1 MNDAGR
7 PTVPPAALRGDAAL
21 LRAVGSLALTAAVIN
36 VIVGA
41 GVFQMPGVLAGKLGA
56 AAPLALVAG
65 ALAIIPIALCFAAVG
80 SRVVATGG
88 PYSYVSATFGPFMGF
103 LAGALMW
110 ISNFTS
116 SAGVAAALSGQVAN
130 LVPALAAPVPRAVFI
145 TAVYLALFAL
155 NAFGVRL
162 GARAIAVLAT
172 LKLTPLFLLA
182 GLGLFFVD
190 WTQVSFAV
198 SAIPSATALGAGM
211 VLVMFAYSGMETA
224 LVPSG
229 ELKDPARSVPRAALA
244 AIALVVLLYVGVQ
257 VVTLGVLGAHAPDSK
272 VPLADAAG
280 ALWTPGRTVLL
291 ATACVSM
298 LGFLMGNLLG
308 TSRLVFALA
317 RDGFL
322 PSAFA
327 AVSPRHRVPL
337 NALVVHAVLA
347 WVLALGGSFDTL
359 ALISGGAICMTYIL
373 VSLSAWRAQ
382 RRGLQERGAP
392 FVLPGGAL
400 VPLLAVGAMA
410 LIVATLTASEWTA
423 IAIALA
429 VLVVVYAALRMR
441 RRAA

>member
-1 MNDAGR
+1 MNDASR
-7 PTVPPAALRGDAAL
+7 PTMSSAPLRGDAAL

-56 AAPLALVAG
+56 SAPLALVAG

-130 LVPALAAPVPRAVFI
+130 LVPALAAPVPRALFI
-145 TAVYLALFAL
+145 TAVYLVLFAL
-155 NAFGVRL
+155 NAFGVKL

-172 LKLTPLFLLA
+172 LKLTPLFALA
-182 GLGLFFVD
+182 ALGLAFVD
-190 WTQVSFAV
+190 WSQVSFAV
-198 SAIPSATALGAGM
+198 SAIPSWSALGAGM

-257 VVTLGVLGAHAPDSK
+257 VVTLGVLGVHAQDSK

-280 ALWTPGRTVLL
+280 ALWTPGRTLLL

-298 LGFLMGNLLG
+298 AGFMMGNLLG

-327 AVSPRHRVPL
+327 VVSPRHRVPL
-337 NALVVHAVLA
+337 RALVVHAGLA
-347 WVLALGGSFDTL
+347 WLLALGGNFDTL

-382 RRGLQERGAP
+382 RRDLRERGTP
-392 FVLPGGAL
+392 FVLPGGPL
-400 VPLLAVGAMA
+400 VPALAVAAMA
-410 LIVATLTASEWTA
+410 LIVATLTGREWAA
-423 IAIALA
+423 IGVALV
-429 VLVVVYAALRMR
+429 VLVVVYAVLR
-441 RRAA
+441 RRRQAN